1 MSVAVSIHCFHC
13 GDVCPD
19 TSISMDDKHFC
30 CTGCKSVYAILHQH
44 ELDGYYCLNDTP
56 GQTVRETHSARFQYL
71 DDEQIAGSIISFKND
86 KITQVQF
93 YLPQI
98 HCSSCLW
105 LLENLHKLNDGIR
118 SSQVNFTEK
127 KVSITFHHQIISL
140 RSLAELLAHI
150 GYEPFISLQD
160 YEQKEKKSDHRAMA
174 IKLGLAGFCFANI
187 MLISF
192 PEYLGLRFSD
202 NPVLSGFFRY
212 VNLALSLPVFFYA
225 ASGFFSNAWAGLRQ
239 RFLNID
245 APIALAIVIT
255 FGRSVYEIVTA
266 TGAGY
271 LDSMSG
277 IVFFMLIG
285 RMLQQRTFT
294 TLKFN
299 RDYKS
304 YFPISV
310 TTLEN
315 GREVSRKI
323 QDIREGDVLK
333 LHHQEIIP
341 VDGIL
346 SSKSAEID
354 YSFVTG
360 EIETTTL
367 HAGDLVYAGGKIQQ
381 GGAEIMAIKVFSQN
395 SFTELWNNK
404 AFKESEQL
412 HYSYVETISKY
423 FSLVLLLIAATAF
436 LYWQFH
442 DPGNAWNALTAVLI
456 VACPCTL
463 LLASTYSNGFIIE
476 EFARQGMF
484 VRSVETINKFQHID
498 HIVLDKTG
506 TISEIRK
513 QDIQLVQQGC
523 SGQDIEGVLSVI
535 KQSAHPLSKV
545 IAAAHPGQS
554 AGLLNWKEV
563 AGQGIEAWL
572 DDQHYKIGN
581 ASFAGVKPVHDG
593 KGSHVYF
600 SIDGRKQGYFIVANL
615 LKPGIPK
622 LLDELKRFKISLLSG
637 DNDASF
643 EQMQAL
649 FPPGSTLLYH
659 QTPQQKLEYVKSLQ
673 QTGQKVLM
681 MGDGINDAGALKQS
695 DVGISVV
702 ESHFSFSPAS
712 DAILN
717 AAHTPELYRFLGSA
731 RAVRRLI
738 IGTFI
743 YSLAYNVVGLSIAVS
758 AGLQP
763 VIAAILMPA
772 SSISVILIAWFG
784 TRRITTRYFSKQ
796 PDYGK
801 IQ

>member
-1 MSVAVSIHCFHC
+1 MGIALSIPCFHC
-13 GDVCPD
+13 GDTCPD
-19 TSISMDDKHFC
+19 TSHSIDEKYFC
-30 CTGCKSVYAILHQH
+30 CSGCQSVYSILHQH
-44 ELDGYYCLNDTP
+44 ELDGYYCLNTTP
-56 GQTVRETHSARFQYL
+56 GQTVRDNHASRFHYL
-71 DDEQIAGSIISFKND
+71 DDEQIAANIISFRND
-86 KITQVQF
+86 QITQVQF

-127 KVSITFHHQIISL
+127 KVSITFQHKDISL

-150 GYEPFISLQD
+150 GYEPYISLQD
-160 YEQKEKKSDHRAMA
+160 YEQKEKKSDSRSMS

-192 PEYLGLRFSD
+192 PEYLGLRFTD

-225 ASGFFSNAWAGLRQ
+225 ASGFFQNAWAGLRQ

-245 APIALAIVIT
+245 APIALAITIT
-255 FGRSVYEIVTA
+255 FVRSVYEITTA
-266 TGAGY
+266 SGAGY

-285 RMLQQRTFT
+285 RTLQQRTFT

-310 TTLEN
+310 TVKEN
-315 GREVSRKI
+315 DKESSRRI
-323 QDIREGDVLK
+323 QEIREGDLLK
-333 LHHQEIIP
+333 LHHNEIVP

-346 SSKSAEID
+346 SSKTAVID

-360 EIETTTL
+360 ELETSTL

-381 GGAEIMAIKVFSQN
+381 GSAEVIASKMFAQN
-395 SFTELWNNK
+395 AFTELWNNN
-404 AFKESEQL
+404 AFKESSQPQS
-412 HYSYVETISKY
+412 SYVETISKY
-423 FSLVLLLIAATAF
+423 FSLVLLLIAASAF
-436 LYWQFH
+436 VFWQFH
-442 DPGNAWNALTAVLI
+442 DPHHAWNALTAVLI

-484 VRSVETINKFQHID
+484 VKSVDTINRMQQID

-513 QDIQLVQQGC
+513 QDIELVQQGC
-523 SGQDIEGVLSVI
+523 STQEINAVLAVMRH
-535 KQSAHPLSKV
+535 SAHPLSKV
-545 IAAAHPGQS
+545 IS
-554 AGLLNWKEV
+554 ASYYCPVREVSHWKEV
-563 AGQGIEAWL
+563 SGQGIEAWL
-572 DDQHYKIGN
+572 DEQHIKIGK
-581 ASFAGVKPVHDG
+581 AAFTAVEPVSDG

-600 SIDGRKQGYFIVANL
+600 SIDGRKHGYFIVANM
-615 LKPGIPK
+615 LKNGIPE
-622 LLDELKRFKISLLSG
+622 LLRELKGYRVSLLSG
-637 DNDASF
+637 DNDASY
-643 EQMQAL
+643 EQMRAL
-649 FPPGSTLLYH
+649 FPKGSTLLYQ
-659 QTPQQKLEYVKSLQ
+659 QTPQQKLDYIHGLQ
-673 QTGQKVLM
+673 QQGQKVLM

-695 DVGISVV
+695 EVGISVV
-702 ESHFSFSPAS
+702 ENHFSFSPAS
-712 DAILN
+712 DAILH
-717 AAHTPELYRFLGSA
+717 AGHTPDLFRFLGSA

-772 SSISVILIAWFG
+772 SSISVILIAWLG
-784 TRRITTRYFSKQ
+784 TRRIATRYFNHTQ
-796 PDYGK
+796 HGK